1 MYAVIRTG
9 SKQYR
14 VKQGD
19 LIDIELLKGLTSNEV
34 TFEDVLLVNNGNSV
48 KVGSPL
54 VTGASVKGE
63 VVSEVKDKK
72 LVVFKYKRRKNSR
85 VKNGHRQKLT
95 RVKITEV
102 VGG

>member
-1 MYAVIRTG
+1 MYAVIKTG

-19 LIDIELLKGLTSNEV
+19 LIDIELLKGLTSKEV
-34 TFEDVLLVNNGNSV
+34 TFQDVLLVNNGNAV

-54 VTGASVKGE
+54 VAGASVKGE

-85 VKNGHRQKLT
+85 VKNGHRQRLT